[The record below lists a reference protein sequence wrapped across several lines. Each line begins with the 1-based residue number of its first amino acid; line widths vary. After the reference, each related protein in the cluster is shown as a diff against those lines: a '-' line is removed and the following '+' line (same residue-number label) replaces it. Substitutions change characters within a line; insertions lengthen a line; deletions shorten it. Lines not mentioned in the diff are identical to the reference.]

1 MARMTA
7 PAACGHIWA
16 NFDPLKHE
24 NTILLSF
31 EQLNSS
37 VRFRVRASNS
47 RFYTL
52 APGADIIPRSNLRSS
67 ERGYVELAFINR
79 SNDPHANDSKGR

>member
-1 MARMTA
+1 MARMTET
-7 PAACGHIWA
+7 AASRHIWA

-31 EQLNSS
+31 EQLKSS
-37 VRFRVRASNS
+37 VRFRVWALDS

-52 APGADIIPRSNLRSS
+52 TPGRISYPTAICLQVSADMLNSPL
-67 ERGYVELAFINR
+67 
-79 SNDPHANDSKGR
+79 